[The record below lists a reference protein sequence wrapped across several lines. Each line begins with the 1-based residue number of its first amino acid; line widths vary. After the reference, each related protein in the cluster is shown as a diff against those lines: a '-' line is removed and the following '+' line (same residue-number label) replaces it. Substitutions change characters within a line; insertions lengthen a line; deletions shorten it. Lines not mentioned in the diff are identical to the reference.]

1 MLRFFARLSCP
12 IATCAVP
19 LELLCHL
26 MLVTCVVLCFGRDD
40 EVDGQVVAVCT
51 LERTATL
58 ATLLQCS
65 PPCCISSQSARA
77 RVVALPDVCAGERNV
92 AAQCA
97 SLYAGF
103 GDTRTRLLKNY
114 IFLVKCVR
122 ELKIHSFS

>member
-1 MLRFFARLSCP
+1 MDKSSPFAHLN
-12 IATCAVP
+12 
-19 LELLCHL
+19 ELLRSLLYCS
-26 MLVTCVVLCFGRDD
+26 
-40 EVDGQVVAVCT
+40 AV
-51 LERTATL
+51 RL
-58 ATLLQCS
+58 AASAAS
-65 PPCCISSQSARA
+65 PRA
-77 RVVALPDVCAGERNV
+77 RVVALPDVCAGERSV